1 MENTVSKASEIST
14 KLDLFDGKM
23 TLGINVNKINYNYDI
38 IDDIKMYHHIK
49 SSFMSLFNRKT
60 YNFLISH
67 KAKIDER
74 KNKLCWEK
82 MKKITNNY
90 ELVHTTHS
98 NKNMSISK
106 YSPLSRSYFKMWE
119 MLNEH
124 DLLDRKSS
132 DVKKTAHLAEGPGGF
147 IEAVINWRKN
157 SNDIL
162 NGITLKSD
170 NKDIP
175 GWINSVKFLKKN
187 SNVKISYGEDGTGN
201 LYNLNNIKH
210 FKKTVGKVD
219 FVTADGGFDF
229 SVDFNSQ
236 ELMSHRLIFCE
247 ITTILSIQNIG
258 GNFVCK
264 FFDMFEYNTIQLLWI
279 ISLLYDELIITK
291 PYTSRP
297 ANSEKY
303 VIGKGFKGISDEL
316 LEKMYY
322 IIDNWDILDFKE
334 RIEIL
339 NSKIS
344 CRFLEI
350 ISDYNFLNAAD
361 QIEMIDKT
369 LTLINMSYNKDE
381 ITKNRKIQSK
391 KAIQWCKK
399 YNISIN
405 ENCYVLKKFKN
416 LKWR

>member
-1 MENTVSKASEIST
+1 
-14 KLDLFDGKM
+14 
-23 TLGINVNKINYNYDI
+23 
-38 IDDIKMYHHIK
+38 
-49 SSFMSLFNRKT
+49 
-60 YNFLISH
+60 
-67 KAKIDER
+67 
-74 KNKLCWEK
+74 
-82 MKKITNNY
+82 
-90 ELVHTTHS
+90 
-98 NKNMSISK
+98 
-106 YSPLSRSYFKMWE
+106 
-119 MLNEH
+119 
-124 DLLDRKSS
+124 
-132 DVKKTAHLAEGPGGF
+132 
-147 IEAVINWRKN
+147 
-157 SNDIL
+157 
-162 NGITLKSD
+162 
-170 NKDIP
+170 
-175 GWINSVKFLKKN
+175 
-187 SNVKISYGEDGTGN
+187 
-201 LYNLNNIKH
+201 
-210 FKKTVGKVD
+210 
-219 FVTADGGFDF
+219 
-229 SVDFNSQ
+229 
-236 ELMSHRLIFCE
+236 
-247 ITTILSIQNIG
+247 
-258 GNFVCK
+258 
-264 FFDMFEYNTIQLLWI
+264 MFEYNTIRLLWI

-316 LEKMYY
+316 LDKLYY
-322 IIDNWDILDFKE
+322 IIENWDILDFKE

-361 QIEMIDKT
+361 QIEMINKT